1 MNKAQGD
8 VARFNR
14 VLDEYNRN
22 PGVTRTRLYYE
33 MFEDV
38 FKDQRGVELIDK
50 NLKNFIPFKSLP
62 GPGAAAG
69 SQPGGVQ

>member
-1 MNKAQGD
+1 MQRVNEAQGD

-33 MFEDV
+33 MYENV
-38 FKDQRGVELIDK
+38 FGDAEGH
-50 NLKNFIPFKSLP
+50 
-62 GPGAAAG
+62 GADRQEPRRT
-69 SQPGGVQ
+69 SSP

>member
-1 MNKAQGD
+1 

-33 MFEDV
+33 MYENV
-38 FKDQRGVELIDK
+38 FGDAKGVELIDK
-50 NLKNFIPFKSLP
+50 NLKNFIPFKPLGGPAAP
-62 GPGAAAG
+62 GV
-69 SQPGGVQ
+69 QPGGAQ